1 MLSASP
7 PMVSS
12 PVCPVSPSSGTA
24 NDAAAGYAVL
34 RHWRSVLAGR
44 ADVCWPPQIDNLRQL
59 ELLTAEGPDREFWQ
73 CVFDAATEE
82 LGYLGQRRYDW
93 ETTAEFGAADTAV
106 ADEVNLF
113 LQRIFSEEPAAM
125 VATQPKP
132 KARRPANSV
141 GKLKPKPADAL
152 APVVASGTGEEPLGP
167 PPATAEFSGEIVRLP
182 LDLLVPSPYQTR
194 RPKPAP
200 WLAESLRTEQ
210 QLEALLVRTAGP
222 DGKHELISGHTRMQE
237 ARGLRW
243 TDIECR
249 IVECDDETARRLVFV
264 ANAKREDLTAIEQA
278 ESLQGMVDQYAA
290 AGKSQRQLA
299 RDIGISQAEISN
311 LTRLLT
317 LPEEWQQRVISGEIT
332 KSVGRMLATWTHR
345 PKLLEALAEDLLQ
358 RRAVSRPEDLKPWT
372 EGDAKEAITRRIQSL
387 TESVPSP
394 CPPEKW
400 TELDVEKVPVWSG
413 EANRCWNVSL
423 AKQMLR
429 KVAAA
434 RQKQKSNAAAKR
446 SQAPVKTGLDAYKL
460 KSVWTDWIIRQ
471 LSQRFAGKVSKAD
484 REVLR
489 RVAFLTLGDDPGW
502 GFRDKLQPKAKT
514 ADECFLRLLSM
525 PWADLE
531 TLFVDDLL
539 NDLREPRNCHRFYD
553 LETTLAVARL
563 AGVDLAQ
570 FRPDEGFLTEC
581 PEAWLK
587 IFAAACDVD
596 AKTPLPNLRLA
607 LIDAWAPG
615 WIPYELA
622 VPKVIGDDKPAKKA
636 KAKR

>member
-1 MLSASP
+1 
-7 PMVSS
+7 MVSS
-12 PVCPVSPSSGTA
+12 PVCPTSPSSATA
-24 NDAAAGYAVL
+24 GGAAAGYAVL

-44 ADVCWPPQIDNLRQL
+44 ADVGWPPQIENLRQL
-59 ELLTAEGPDREFWQ
+59 ELLTEEGLDREFWQ
-73 CVFDAATEE
+73 RVLDAATEE
-82 LGYLGQRRYDW
+82 LGHLCQRRYDW
-93 ETTAEFGAADTAV
+93 ETAAEFGAADSAV

-113 LQRIFSEEPAAM
+113 LQRIFSEEPEAM
-125 VATQPKP
+125 VATKSKP
-132 KARRPANSV
+132 KAKRPANTV
-141 GKLKPKPADAL
+141 GTLTPKPADAP
-152 APVVASGTGEEPLGP
+152 APVVASEIGEEPLGP
-167 PPATAEFSGEIVRLP
+167 PPAIAEFSGEIVRLP
-182 LDLLVPSPYQTR
+182 LDALDRSPYQTR
-194 RPKPAP
+194 REKPAL
-200 WLAESLRTEQ
+200 WLAESLRIEKRNTE
-210 QLEALLVRTAGP
+210 AILVRTVGL
-222 DGKHELISGHTRMQE
+222 DGRHEIISGHTRVLE
-237 ARGLRW
+237 ARRIGW
-243 TDIECR
+243 THIEGR

-264 ANAKREDLTAIEQA
+264 ANAKREDLSAIEQA

-299 RDIGISQAEISN
+299 RDIGVSQAEISN

-317 LPEEWQQRVISGEIT
+317 LPEEWRQRVISGEIT

-358 RRAVSRPEDLKPWT
+358 RRTVSRPEDLKPWT

-413 EANRCWNVSL
+413 EANRCWNISL

-429 KVAAA
+429 KAAAA

-471 LSQRFAGKVSKAD
+471 LSQRFAGKVSKVD

-502 GFRDKLQPKAKT
+502 GFRDKLQPKAKS

-531 TLFVDDLL
+531 TLFIDDLL

-553 LETTLAVARL
+553 LEIALAVARL

-596 AKTPLPNLRLA
+596 AKTPLPKLRSA

-636 KAKR
+636 KGKR